1 MIQRALSVLLSAIL
15 TFGTPAG
22 ILRAQPVGSQTSKS
36 EKNAARIK
44 ERIARISIESY
55 IRVRMN
61 DGEELRGRLMNRA
74 EDNFRVRGV
83 DASDV
88 AYSDV
93 KSVKVL
99 QAQSAFS
106 NGLTGK
112 RLLIPVLVVG
122 AILGIAIWAASQLK

>member
-1 MIQRALSVLLSAIL
+1 MIQRILSVLMSAIL
-15 TFGTPAG
+15 VFGTPAG
-22 ILRAQPVGSQTSKS
+22 VLRAQPAGSQASRS

-44 ERIARISIESY
+44 GRVSRLPLESY

-61 DGEELRGRLMNRA
+61 DGEELRGRLMSRS
-74 EDNFRVRGV
+74 EDGFQVRSV
-83 DASDV
+83 DISEL

-93 KSVKVL
+93 KSIKVL

-106 NGLTGK
+106 NGFSGK
-112 RLLIPVLVVG
+112 RILIPVVVVG